1 MHSRTESTI
10 NELAEKDWFSRV
22 GKLDSDRVIF
32 FDSWNEAIASCEADN
47 WTSLLE
53 ESANQYRAR
62 IAERNRERF
71 IEWNRL
77 VREIKEFT
85 MPFVE
90 KKIEQ
95 VVRANGLPISFVH
108 AVQWDILH
116 LCMESEYA
124 DVFPPGFYAS
134 QAYWYSNGHFPCGW
148 RGDFPNGK
156 ICVY

>member
-1 MHSRTESTI
+1 MHPRTESTI
-10 NELAEKDWFSRV
+10 NELAERDWFSRV
-22 GKLDSDRVIF
+22 GKLDSDRAVF
-32 FDSWNEAIASCEADN
+32 FDNWNEAIMSCEGDN

-62 IAERNRERF
+62 IAERDRERF

-77 VREIKEFT
+77 AREIKEFT
-85 MPFVE
+85 VPFVE

-95 VVRANGLPISFVH
+95 VVRTNDLPVSFVH
-108 AVQWDILH
+108 TVQWDILH

-148 RGDFPNGK
+148 SGDFPNGK